1 MSVIKQQAGM
11 GIALAL
17 VTAMSWGSLPIAMK
31 VVLQVMDPF
40 TVVFYRF
47 FLAALGL
54 GTILALKRQLPP
66 RDFFRHPRWLVWVM
80 IATAG
85 LVGNFI
91 LFGSSLQYLSPT
103 ASQVIAQLAPPG
115 MMLASVFILKE
126 KMRGS
131 QIIGVCMLLCGLVM
145 FFNTSLVEIFTR
157 LTNYTWGV
165 ILGVSAALVWVVYG
179 VTQKILLRRLGS
191 QQILFLL
198 YTLCAMTLLPFAHT
212 GLVWQL
218 DRWQLGCLIFC
229 ALNTLVGYGALAEA
243 YARWQAAQVSAIVT
257 LTPLFTLL
265 FSEFLSLGW
274 PDFFAIPQL
283 NTLGFVGAIV
293 VVSGAMF
300 SAIGHRL
307 WPRRSNP
314 VPVPPASGH
323 GRMSDGEVK

>member
-66 RDFFRHPRWLVWVM
+66 RDLFRHPRWLVWVM

-198 YTLCAMTLLPFAHT
+198 YTLCAVTLLPFAHT
-212 GLVWQL
+212 DLVWQL

-229 ALNTLVGYGALAEA
+229 VLNTLVGYGALAEA

-314 VPVPPASGH
+314 VPVPLASGH

>member
-1 MSVIKQQAGM
+1 MSVMKQQAGM
-11 GIALAL
+11 GIMFALI
-17 VTAMSWGSLPIAMK
+17 TAMSWGSLPIAMK
-31 VVLQVMDPF
+31 QVLPVMDPI

-47 FLAALGL
+47 SLAALGL
-54 GTILALKRQLPP
+54 GAILLVKRQLPP
-66 RDFFRHPRWLVWVM
+66 LKFFRSPGWVLLVLV
-80 IATAG
+80 ATAG
-85 LVGNFI
+85 LVGNFV

-126 KMRGS
+126 KMRIN
-131 QIIGVCMLLCGLVM
+131 QVLGVMILLCGLVM
-145 FFNTSLVEIFTR
+145 FFNTSLLEIFTR
-157 LTNYTWGV
+157 LTDYTWGV
-165 ILGVSAALVWVVYG
+165 LLGVSAAMVWVVYG
-179 VTQKILLRRLGS
+179 VTQKILLRRLAS
-191 QQILFLL
+191 QQILFML
-198 YTLCAMTLLPFAHT
+198 YTLCAVALLPLART
-212 GLVWQL
+212 ELIWQL
-218 DRWQLGCLIFC
+218 DSWQVGCLLFC

-243 YARWQAAQVSAIVT
+243 FARWQASQVSAIVT

-265 FSEFLSLGW
+265 FSELLSFGW
-274 PDFFAIPQL
+274 PDFFAIPTL

-307 WPRRSNP
+307 WPRRSYP

>member
-1 MSVIKQQAGM
+1 M

-17 VTAMSWGSLPIAMK
+17 VAAMSWGSLPIAMK

-40 TVVFYRF
+40 TVVFCRF

-54 GTILALKRQLPP
+54 GTVLALKHQLPP
-66 RDFFRHPRWLVWVM
+66 RDFFRHPRWLVCVVV
-80 IATAG
+80 ATAG
-85 LVGNFI
+85 LVGNFV

-126 KMRGS
+126 KMRIS
-131 QIIGVCMLLCGLVM
+131 QIIGVCMLMCGLGM

-191 QQILFLL
+191 QQILFML
-198 YTLCAMTLLPFAHT
+198 YTLCAVSLLPFAHAD
-212 GLVWQL
+212 LVWQL

-265 FSEFLSLGW
+265 FSEFISLGW

-300 SAIGHRL
+300 SATGHRL
-307 WPRRSNP
+307 WPLRSNP

>member
-1 MSVIKQQAGM
+1 
-11 GIALAL
+11 
-17 VTAMSWGSLPIAMK
+17 
-31 VVLQVMDPF
+31 
-40 TVVFYRF
+40 
-47 FLAALGL
+47 
-54 GTILALKRQLPP
+54 
-66 RDFFRHPRWLVWVM
+66 
-80 IATAG
+80 
-85 LVGNFI
+85 
-91 LFGSSLQYLSPT
+91 
-103 ASQVIAQLAPPG
+103 

-131 QIIGVCMLLCGLVM
+131 QIIGVLTLLCGLVM
-145 FFNTSLVEIFTR
+145 FFNTSLIEIFTR
-157 LTNYTWGV
+157 LTDYTWGV

-198 YTLCAMTLLPFAHT
+198 YTLCAVTLLPLAH
-212 GLVWQL
+212 LELIWQL
-218 DRWQLGCLIFC
+218 DSWQLGCLIFC
-229 ALNTLVGYGALAEA
+229 VLNTLVGYGALAEA

-274 PDFFAIPQL
+274 PAFFAIPQL

-314 VPVPPASGH
+314 VPVPSASGH

>member
-1 MSVIKQQAGM
+1 MSGIKQQAGM

-17 VTAMSWGSLPIAMK
+17 VTAMCWGSLPIAMK
-31 VVLQVMDPF
+31 QVLTVMDPF
-40 TVVFYRF
+40 TIVFFRF
-47 FLAALGL
+47 SLAAAGL
-54 GTILALKRQLPP
+54 GIILALKRQLPP
-66 RDFFRHPRWLVWVM
+66 ADFFRHPRWLVYVL
-80 IATAG
+80 IATGG
-85 LVGNFI
+85 LLGNFI

-103 ASQVIAQLAPPG
+103 ASQVIAQLAPPC
-115 MMLASVFILKE
+115 MMAASVLILKE

-131 QIIGVCMLLCGLVM
+131 QLIGAALLLCGMLM

-157 LTNYTWGV
+157 LTTYTWGV

-179 VTQKILLRRLGS
+179 VTQKILLRRLAS

-198 YTLCAMTLLPFAHT
+198 YTLCAVALLPMARVS
-212 GLVWQL
+212 LLWQL
-218 DRWQLGCLIFC
+218 NGWQLCCLLFC

-243 YARWQAAQVSAIVT
+243 FARTQASQVSAIVT

-265 FSEFLSLGW
+265 FSELLSLGW
-274 PDFFAIPQL
+274 PDFFAVPVL
-283 NTLGFVGAIV
+283 NTFGFIGAIV

-314 VPVPPASGH
+314 VPVPPAS
-323 GRMSDGEVK
+323 RPGE

>member
-1 MSVIKQQAGM
+1 MKQQAGM

-47 FLAALGL
+47 SFAALGL

-66 RDFFRHPRWLVWVM
+66 RDFFRHPRWLVWIVV
-80 IATAG
+80 ATAG
-85 LVGNFI
+85 LVGNFV

-131 QIIGVCMLLCGLVM
+131 QVIGVAMLLCGLVM

-157 LTNYTWGV
+157 LTDYTWGV
-165 ILGVSAALVWVVYG
+165 ILGISAALVWVIYG
-179 VTQKILLRRLGS
+179 LTQKILLRRLGS

-198 YTLCAMTLLPFAHT
+198 YTLCAVTLLPLAHLELI
-212 GLVWQL
+212 GQL
-218 DRWQLGCLIFC
+218 DSWQLGCLIFC
-229 ALNTLVGYGALAEA
+229 VLNTLVGYGALAED

-314 VPVPPASGH
+314 VPVPSASGH

>member
-1 MSVIKQQAGM
+1 MKQQAGM

-31 VVLQVMDPF
+31 MVLQVMDPF

-47 FLAALGL
+47 SFAALGL

-66 RDFFRHPRWLVWVM
+66 RDFFRHPRWLVWVVV
-80 IATAG
+80 ATAG
-85 LVGNFI
+85 LVGNFV

-131 QIIGVCMLLCGLVM
+131 QVIGVAMLLCGLVM
-145 FFNTSLVEIFTR
+145 FFNTSLAEIFTR
-157 LTNYTWGV
+157 LTDYTWGV
-165 ILGVSAALVWVVYG
+165 ILGVSAALVWVIYG

-198 YTLCAMTLLPFAHT
+198 YTLCAVTLLPLAHLELI
-212 GLVWQL
+212 GQL
-218 DRWQLGCLIFC
+218 DSWQLGCLIFC
-229 ALNTLVGYGALAEA
+229 VLNTLVGYGALAEA

-283 NTLGFVGAIV
+283 NTLGFVGAVV

-314 VPVPPASGH
+314 VPVPSASGH